1 MSAEPKAVPQPTLV
15 ADGLAD
21 FYRLEEKI
29 LGITTALRQAQAA
42 RQEAEERAD
51 VMQAKYAEI
60 RRDYALLEKELV
72 GLRKEREEV
81 RRRVEKLI
89 QQIEA
94 LPAE

>member
-1 MSAEPKAVPQPTLV
+1 MSAEPQAAPQPTLV
-15 ADGLAD
+15 ANGLAD
-21 FYRLEEKI
+21 FFRLEEKI
-29 LGITTALRQAQAA
+29 LGITAALGQAQAA
-42 RQEAEERAD
+42 RREADQRAEAA
-51 VMQAKYAEI
+51 QAKLFELK
-60 RRDYALLEKELV
+60 RDYALLEKELV